1 MVAIYGIEIKSRF
14 QRWIVMKSNV
24 DYMKKIV
31 KEMKSKVNL
40 SIVSTDYA
48 KGYCYALLDY
58 LIDNDD
64 VYDDF
69 ARTIDDV
76 FN

>member
-1 MVAIYGIEIKSRF
+1 
-14 QRWIVMKSNV
+14 
-24 DYMKKIV
+24 MKKIV